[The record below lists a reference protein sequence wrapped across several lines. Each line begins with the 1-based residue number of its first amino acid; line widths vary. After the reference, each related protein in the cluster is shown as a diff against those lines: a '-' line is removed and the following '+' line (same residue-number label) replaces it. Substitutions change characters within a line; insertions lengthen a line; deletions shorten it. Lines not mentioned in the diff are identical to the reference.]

1 MSSVPQQGTA
11 GALSAHRSC
20 SPLLCCAR
28 RSIAVLSMTNRH
40 PSGRS
45 VMFFVTLYAYRRVLW
60 RSVHTGHN
68 EGTKGRTECCKV
80 VSNQACLLDQFS
92 KLSHVVAAMQ
102 ARGETNLVAAHA
114 APVRLFCMDN
124 MSYRIGS
131 SPHRI
136 SHRWKQMCCEF
147 VLYIRYARC
156 RMRYW
161 ATTHTKTIWK
171 GQG

>member
-1 MSSVPQQGTA
+1 
-11 GALSAHRSC
+11 
-20 SPLLCCAR
+20 
-28 RSIAVLSMTNRH
+28 MTNRH

-45 VMFFVTLYAYRRVLW
+45 VMFFVTLYAYRRILW
-60 RSVHTGHN
+60 SVRTGHN

-80 VSNQACLLDQFS
+80 VSNHACLLDQFS

-114 APVRLFCMDN
+114 APVRLLCMDN

-147 VLYIRYARC
+147 KRLLYVVPVQ
-156 RMRYW
+156 
-161 ATTHTKTIWK
+161 THSTSAFTYVKRRTGLIFVSTHICFM
-171 GQG
+171 